1 MTGTIGP
8 DVARAAVALHGSHPQ
23 STALDILDVC
33 LRQRTGRVSDFGP
46 AVEPGEPF
54 ALLIADAFD
63 KGMTRDEWLWVKNPS
78 ADPKLVAA
86 LIQIWKTDVLPRFT
100 AHYGLTL

>member
-8 DVARAAVALHGSHPQ
+8 DVARAVVALHSSHPQ

-54 ALLIADAFD
+54 ALFIADAFD
-63 KGMTRDEWLWVKNPS
+63 KGMTRDEWQPQTSGRHVVPEGPAIANSGTSRQK
-78 ADPKLVAA
+78 ACRKE
-86 LIQIWKTDVLPRFT
+86 FT
-100 AHYGLTL
+100 SC